1 MTLFIDTT
9 SLDAVSLTAT
19 LTCDR
24 TSGALA
30 SVDSG

>member
-19 LTCDR
+19 RTCDR
-24 TSGALA
+24 TSGAVA
-30 SVDSG
+30 PMDSG